1 MSEFLV
7 DADTLA
13 NARFGTSQLT
23 ETVSALKMLSA
34 PAEPWYRA
42 WKDAHVTAFRREL
55 AGHPIWAAILGN
67 AFGRS
72 WVADFLTV
80 PPLEPD
86 LELSDELEL
95 LTSLDDDHI
104 RADLSVVRTPL
115 PSVLLESQGLAEQ
128 AAGLLRWV
136 WTTTVEPDWPRRLR
150 VLQADIVSRTSRLSE
165 QGWSGVLR
173 GLGPD
178 VRWLGDGR
186 IQVNRWDYPP
196 TDVRGRDL
204 MFIAAHTNRVNVSWR
219 LPDRFALTY
228 PVTGI
233 FAGTET
239 PGEPLVELLGRNRA
253 RILVEAAE
261 PVSTTLLVATTG
273 LSLATVSD
281 HLRVLTGAGLLERRR
296 SGRSVLYWQSDTGRR
311 VVRRPASNQSEPG
324 SSRRA
329 ASGSPARSR
338 AADPTRTSRPGE

>member
-7 DADTLA
+7 DADTLV

-23 ETVSALKMLSA
+23 ETVSALKLLRA
-34 PAEPWYRA
+34 PVEPWFRP
-42 WKDAHVTAFRREL
+42 WKDTHVPAFRT
-55 AGHPIWAAILGN
+55 AVAANPLWTALLDS

-72 WVADFLTV
+72 WIADFLTV

-86 LELSDELEL
+86 LTLDAELEY

-115 PSVLLESQGLAEQ
+115 PEILLTSTGLAAE
-128 AAGLLRWV
+128 AADLLRWV
-136 WTTTVEPDWPRRLR
+136 WTATVEPDWARRLR
-150 VLQADIVSRTSRLSE
+150 VLQADIVSRTARLSE

-186 IQVNRWDYPP
+186 IQVNRWDYPV

-204 MFIAAHTNRVNVSWR
+204 MFLAAHTQRVNVSWR

-233 FAGTET
+233 FAIATAPDES
-239 PGEPLVELLGRNRA
+239 LVQLLGRNRA
-253 RILVEAAE
+253 RILAEAAA
-261 PVSTTLLVATTG
+261 PVSTTFLVASTG
-273 LSLATVSD
+273 LSLATISD
-281 HLRVLTGAGLLERRR
+281 HLRVLTDAGLLERRR

-311 VVRRPASNQSEPG
+311 VVRRPASNPSEP
-324 SSRRA
+324 R
-329 ASGSPARSR
+329 
-338 AADPTRTSRPGE
+338 

>member
-23 ETVSALKMLSA
+23 ETVAALKLLRA
-34 PAEPWYRA
+34 PTEPWYRA
-42 WKDAHVTAFRREL
+42 WKDTHVAAFQDQL
-55 AGHPIWAAILGN
+55 SKNPIWASIVDN

-80 PPLEPD
+80 PPLEPNQ
-86 LELSDELEL
+86 ELSDELQL
-95 LTSLDDDHI
+95 LTALDDDHI

-115 PSVLLESQGLAEQ
+115 PDVLLEATGLAEQ
-128 AAGLLRWV
+128 AADLLTWV
-136 WTTTVEPDWPRRLR
+136 WTATVEPDWPRRLR
-150 VLQADIVSRTSRLSE
+150 LLQADVVSRTSRLSE

-178 VRWLGDGR
+178 VRWLGEGR
-186 IQVNRWDYPP
+186 IQVNRWDYPT
-196 TDVRGRDL
+196 TDIRGQDL
-204 MFIAAHTNRVNVSWR
+204 MFIAAHTKGVNVSWR
-219 LPDRFALTY
+219 KPDRYALTY

-233 FAGTET
+233 FAGTEA
-239 PGEPLVELLGRNRA
+239 PAEPLVQLLGRNRA
-253 RILVEAAE
+253 RILVEAAD
-261 PVSTTLLVATTG
+261 PVSTTVLVATTG

-281 HLRVLTGAGLLERRR
+281 HLRVLTDAGLLERRR

-311 VVRRPASNQSEPG
+311 VVRRPAPN
-324 SSRRA
+324 RH
-329 ASGSPARSR
+329 
-338 AADPTRTSRPGE
+338 RP

>member
-7 DADTLA
+7 DADTLV

-23 ETVSALKMLSA
+23 ETVSALKLLRV
-34 PAEPWYRA
+34 PVEPWYRPWRDRHIA
-42 WKDAHVTAFRREL
+42 AYRAQL
-55 AGHPIWAAILGN
+55 AANPVWAAIVDS
-67 AFGRS
+67 AFGTS
-72 WVADFLTV
+72 WAADFFTV

-86 LELSDELEL
+86 LALEEELEY
-95 LTSLDDDHI
+95 LTSLDDDRI

-115 PSVLLESQGLAEQ
+115 PSILLSSSGLAAE
-128 AAGLLRWV
+128 AADLLRWIWRV
-136 WTTTVEPDWPRRLR
+136 TIEPEWPRRLR

-165 QGWSGVLR
+165 QGWSGVFR

-204 MFIAAHTNRVNVSWR
+204 MFIAAHTQRVNVSWR
-219 LPDRFALTY
+219 LPDRFALAY

-233 FAGTET
+233 FATTAT
-239 PGEPLVELLGRNRA
+239 PDEPLVQLLGRNRA
-253 RILVEAAE
+253 RILVEAAA

-273 LSLATVSD
+273 LSLATISD
-281 HLRVLTGAGLLERRR
+281 HLRVLTASGLLERRR

-311 VVRRPASNQSEPG
+311 VAGRPVS
-324 SSRRA
+324 
-329 ASGSPARSR
+329 
-338 AADPTRTSRPGE
+338 D

>member
-1 MSEFLV
+1 MSEFMV

-23 ETVSALKMLSA
+23 ETVSALKLLLR
-34 PAEPWYRA
+34 PVEPWFRP
-42 WKDAHVTAFRREL
+42 WKDTHVASFEAALAADPLWTALLDSAFSDS
-55 AGHPIWAAILGN
+55 WA
-67 AFGRS
+67 
-72 WVADFLTV
+72 ADFLTV
-80 PPLEPD
+80 PPLAPD
-86 LELSDELEL
+86 LTIEAELAY

-115 PSVLLESQGLAEQ
+115 PAIVRETSGLSAAAAE
-128 AAGLLRWV
+128 LLRWV
-136 WTTTVEPDWPRRLR
+136 WRVTVEPDWRRRLR
-150 VLQADIVSRTSRLSE
+150 VLQADVVSRTSRLSE

-204 MFIAAHTNRVNVSWR
+204 MFLAAHTQRVNVSWR
-219 LPDRFALTY
+219 LPDRYALTY

-233 FAGTET
+233 FATTTT
-239 PGEPLVELLGRNRA
+239 PDEPLVQLLGRNRA
-253 RILVEAAE
+253 RILAEAAE

-281 HLRVLTGAGLLERRR
+281 HLRVLTDAGLLERRR

-311 VVRRPASNQSEPG
+311 VVRRPASNRPEP
-324 SSRRA
+324 R
-329 ASGSPARSR
+329 
-338 AADPTRTSRPGE
+338 

>member
-13 NARFGTSQLT
+13 MARFGTSQLT
-23 ETVSALKMLSA
+23 ETVAALKLLQR
-34 PAEPWYRA
+34 PVEPWFRA
-42 WKDAHVTAFRREL
+42 WKDQHKPDFEARL
-55 AGHPIWAAILGN
+55 AARPVWAALVEN

-80 PPLEPD
+80 PPLEPNQV
-86 LELSDELEL
+86 LADELEL
-95 LTSLDDDHI
+95 LTSLNDDQI

-115 PSVLLESQGLAEQ
+115 PEILLTSTGLAD
-128 AAGLLRWV
+128 AAADLLRWV
-136 WTTTVEPDWPRRLR
+136 WTETVEPDWPRRLR

-186 IQVNRWDYPP
+186 IRVNRWDYPT

-204 MFIAAHTNRVNVSWR
+204 MFIAAHSPGVNVSWR
-219 LPDRFALTY
+219 KPDRFALTY

-233 FAGTET
+233 FAGTEV
-239 PGEPLVELLGRNRA
+239 PAEPLVQLLGRNRA

-261 PVSTTLLVATTG
+261 PVSTTVLVATTG

-281 HLRVLTGAGLLERRR
+281 HLRVLTDAGLLERRR

-311 VVRRPASNQSEPG
+311 VVRRPAPVRGFRSG
-324 SSRRA
+324 RRA
-329 ASGSPARSR
+329 GGR
-338 AADPTRTSRPGE
+338 

>member
-23 ETVSALKMLSA
+23 ETVSALKLLRA
-34 PAEPWYRA
+34 PTEPWYRA
-42 WKDAHVTAFRREL
+42 WKDTHLAAFQDQLSTNPVWTAMVD
-55 AGHPIWAAILGN
+55 N

-80 PPLEPD
+80 PPLEPNQV
-86 LELSDELEL
+86 LSDELEL
-95 LTSLDDDHI
+95 LTGLEDDQI

-115 PSVLLESQGLAEQ
+115 PEVLLESSGLAEQ
-128 AAGLLRWV
+128 AGELLIWV
-136 WTTTVEPDWPRRLR
+136 WTATVEPDWPQRLR
-150 VLQADIVSRTSRLSE
+150 YLQADVVSRTSRLSE
-165 QGWSGVLR
+165 QGWSGVLS

-186 IQVNRWDYPP
+186 IQVNRWDYPT
-196 TDVRGRDL
+196 TDVRGQDL
-204 MFIAAHTNRVNVSWR
+204 MFIAAHTNKVNVSWR
-219 LPDRFALTY
+219 KPDRFALTY

-233 FAGTET
+233 FAGTDA
-239 PGEPLVELLGRNRA
+239 PAEPLVQLLGRNRA
-253 RILVEAAE
+253 RILVEAAD
-261 PVSTTLLVATTG
+261 PVSTTVLVATTG

-281 HLRVLTGAGLLERRR
+281 HLRVLMDAGLLERRR

-311 VVRRPASNQSEPG
+311 VVRRPATN
-324 SSRRA
+324 RR
-329 ASGSPARSR
+329 
-338 AADPTRTSRPGE
+338 RP

>member
-7 DADTLA
+7 DADTLV

-23 ETVSALKMLSA
+23 ETVSALKLLRA
-34 PAEPWYRA
+34 PVEPWFRP
-42 WKDAHVTAFRREL
+42 WKDAHVGAFQAAL
-55 AGHPIWAAILGN
+55 AAEPVWAALLDA
-67 AFGRS
+67 AFGYS
-72 WVADFLTV
+72 WAADFLTV

-86 LELSDELEL
+86 LTIEEELEY

-115 PSVLLESQGLAEQ
+115 PEILLSSTGLAAE
-128 AAGLLRWV
+128 AAELLRWV
-136 WTTTVEPDWPRRLR
+136 WRTTVEPDWPRRLR
-150 VLQADIVSRTSRLSE
+150 VLQADVVSRTSRLSE

-204 MFIAAHTNRVNVSWR
+204 MFIAAHTQRVNVSWR

-233 FAGTET
+233 FATTET
-239 PGEPLVELLGRNRA
+239 PDEPLAQLLGRNRA

-273 LSLATVSD
+273 LSLATISD
-281 HLRVLTGAGLLERRR
+281 HLRVLTDAGLLERRR

-311 VVRRPASNQSEPG
+311 VVRRPASNRPEP
-324 SSRRA
+324 R
-329 ASGSPARSR
+329 
-338 AADPTRTSRPGE
+338 

>member
-1 MSEFLV
+1 MSEFLI
-7 DADTLA
+7 DADTLV

-23 ETVSALKMLSA
+23 ETVSALKLLRV
-34 PAEPWYRA
+34 PVEPWFRP
-42 WKDAHVTAFRREL
+42 WKDAHRAAFQTQLKRN
-55 AGHPIWAAILGN
+55 PVWAAIVDS
-67 AFGRS
+67 AFGTS
-72 WVADFLTV
+72 WAADFFTV

-86 LELSDELEL
+86 LALEDELGPLIALSD
-95 LTSLDDDHI
+95 DRI

-115 PSVLLESQGLAEQ
+115 PPILLDTSGLAAA
-128 AAGLLRWV
+128 AAGLLRWI
-136 WTTTVEPDWPRRLR
+136 WTRTIEPEWPRRVR

-186 IQVNRWDYPP
+186 IQVNRWNYPV
-196 TDVRGRDL
+196 TDVRGHDL
-204 MFIAAHTNRVNVSWR
+204 MFIAAHTQRVNVSWR
-219 LPDRFALTY
+219 LPDRFALAY

-233 FAGTET
+233 FATTAT
-239 PGEPLVELLGRNRA
+239 PDEPLVQLLGRNRA
-253 RILVEAAE
+253 RILAEAVS

-281 HLRVLTGAGLLERRR
+281 HLRVLTDAGLLERRR

-311 VVRRPASNQSEPG
+311 VVRRPASNRPEP
-324 SSRRA
+324 R
-329 ASGSPARSR
+329 
-338 AADPTRTSRPGE
+338 

>member
-23 ETVSALKMLSA
+23 ETVAALKLLLR
-34 PAEPWYRA
+34 PVEPWFRP
-42 WKDAHVTAFRREL
+42 WKDTHVASFEAALAADPLWTALLDSAFSYS
-55 AGHPIWAAILGN
+55 WA
-67 AFGRS
+67 
-72 WVADFLTV
+72 ADFLTV
-80 PPLEPD
+80 PPLAPD
-86 LELSDELEL
+86 LTIEAELAY

-115 PSVLLESQGLAEQ
+115 PAIVRETSGLAE
-128 AAGLLRWV
+128 AAAELLRWV
-136 WTTTVEPDWPRRLR
+136 WRTTVEPDWPRRLR
-150 VLQADIVSRTSRLSE
+150 ILQADIVSRTSRLSE

-186 IQVNRWDYPP
+186 IKVNRWDYPP

-204 MFIAAHTNRVNVSWR
+204 MFLAAHTQRVNVSWR

-233 FAGTET
+233 FATTAT
-239 PGEPLVELLGRNRA
+239 PDEPLVQLLGRNRA
-253 RILVEAAE
+253 RILAEAAE

-281 HLRVLTGAGLLERRR
+281 HLRVLTDAGLLERRR
-296 SGRSVLYWQSDTGRR
+296 SGRSVLYWQSDTGRS
-311 VVRRPASNQSEPG
+311 VVRRPASNRPEP
-324 SSRRA
+324 R
-329 ASGSPARSR
+329 
-338 AADPTRTSRPGE
+338 

>member
-23 ETVSALKMLSA
+23 EAVSALKMLQR
-34 PAEPWYRA
+34 PVEPWFRA
-42 WKDAHVTAFRREL
+42 WKDTHVTAYRRQL
-55 AGHPIWAAILGN
+55 ARKPVWAAL
-67 AFGRS
+67 AESALGRS
-72 WVADFLTV
+72 WVADFITM
-80 PPLEPD
+80 PPLEPNQ
-86 LELSDELEL
+86 ELADEIATLRNF
-95 LTSLDDDHI
+95 DDDQI

-115 PSVLLESQGLAEQ
+115 PDVLLSTAGLADQ
-128 AAGLLRWV
+128 AADLLRWV
-136 WTTTVEPDWPRRLR
+136 WNETVEPEWPRRVR

-186 IQVNRWDYPP
+186 IQVNRWDYPT
-196 TDVRGRDL
+196 TDVRGCDL
-204 MFIAAHTNRVNVSWR
+204 MFIATHAQRVSVSWR
-219 LPDRFALTY
+219 KPDRFALTY

-233 FAGTET
+233 FASTAA
-239 PGEPLVELLGRNRA
+239 PGEPLVQLLGRNRA

-261 PVSTTLLVATTG
+261 PVSTTLLAATTG
-273 LSLATVSD
+273 LSLAAISD
-281 HLRVLTGAGLLERRR
+281 HLRVLTEAGLLERRR

-311 VVRRPASNQSEPG
+311 VVGRPV
-324 SSRRA
+324 
-329 ASGSPARSR
+329 SG
-338 AADPTRTSRPGE
+338 

>member
-1 MSEFLV
+1 LSEFLV
-7 DADTLA
+7 DADTLV

-23 ETVSALKMLSA
+23 ETVSALKLLRA
-34 PAEPWYRA
+34 PVEPWFRP
-42 WKDAHVTAFRREL
+42 WKDTHSAAFQ
-55 AGHPIWAAILGN
+55 AAVAANPIWSALLES

-86 LELSDELEL
+86 LTLDAELEY
-95 LTSLDDDHI
+95 LTSLSDDHI

-115 PSVLLESQGLAEQ
+115 PEVMLSSSGLAQE

-136 WTTTVEPDWPRRLR
+136 WRATVEPEWPRRLR
-150 VLQADIVSRTSRLSE
+150 VLQADVVSRTSRLSE

-178 VRWLGDGR
+178 VRWLGEGR
-186 IQVNRWDYPP
+186 IQVNRWDYPV

-204 MFIAAHTNRVNVSWR
+204 MFIAAHTQRVNVSWR

-233 FAGTET
+233 FATTET
-239 PGEPLVELLGRNRA
+239 PDEPLVQLLGRNRA

-273 LSLATVSD
+273 LSLATISD
-281 HLRVLTGAGLLERRR
+281 HLRVLTDAGLLERRR

-311 VVRRPASNQSEPG
+311 VVRRPASNRPEP
-324 SSRRA
+324 R
-329 ASGSPARSR
+329 
-338 AADPTRTSRPGE
+338 

>member
-1 MSEFLV
+1 LSEFLV

-23 ETVSALKMLSA
+23 ETVSALKLLRTSV
-34 PAEPWYRA
+34 EPWYRP
-42 WKDAHVTAFRREL
+42 WRDAHTAAFEAEVAAR
-55 AGHPIWAAILGN
+55 PVWAALLAS

-86 LELSDELEL
+86 LTLDAELRY
-95 LTSLDDDHI
+95 LTSLDDEQI

-115 PSVLLESQGLAEQ
+115 PPILLSSSGLAAE
-128 AAGLLRWV
+128 AAELLRWV
-136 WTTTVEPDWPRRLR
+136 WRATVEPDWPRRLR

-178 VRWLGDGR
+178 VRWLGDGQ
-186 IQVNRWDYPP
+186 IQVNRWDYPV
-196 TDVRGRDL
+196 TDVRGHDL
-204 MFIAAHTNRVNVSWR
+204 MFIAAHTQRVNVSWR

-233 FAGTET
+233 FATAEP
-239 PGEPLVELLGRNRA
+239 PGEPLVQLFGRNRA
-253 RILVEAAE
+253 RILAEAAE
-261 PVSTTLLVATTG
+261 PVSTTVLAATTG
-273 LSLATVSD
+273 LSLATISD
-281 HLRVLTGAGLLERRR
+281 HLKVLTDAGLLERRR

-311 VVRRPASNQSEPG
+311 VVRRPVSEPP
-324 SSRRA
+324 RA
-329 ASGSPARSR
+329 
-338 AADPTRTSRPGE
+338 

>member
-23 ETVSALKMLSA
+23 ETVSALKLLRA
-34 PAEPWYRA
+34 PVEPWYRP
-42 WKDAHVTAFRREL
+42 WKDHHHAAYRAQL
-55 AGHPIWAAILGN
+55 AAEPVWAAIVDS
-67 AFGRS
+67 AFGTS
-72 WVADFLTV
+72 WAADFFTV

-86 LELSDELEL
+86 LALEEELGPL
-95 LTSLDDDHI
+95 LALSDDHI
-104 RADLSVVRTPL
+104 RSDLSVVRTPL
-115 PSVLLESQGLAEQ
+115 PSILLETRGLAAA
-128 AAGLLRWV
+128 AAGLLRWI
-136 WTTTVEPDWPRRLR
+136 WSATIEPDWPRRLR

-178 VRWLGDGR
+178 VRWLGEGR

-204 MFIAAHTNRVNVSWR
+204 MFIAAHTQRVNVSWR
-219 LPDRFALTY
+219 LPDRFALAY

-233 FAGTET
+233 FAPTAT
-239 PGEPLVELLGRNRA
+239 PDEPLVQLLGRNRA
-253 RILVEAAE
+253 RILVEAAS

-273 LSLATVSD
+273 LSLATISD
-281 HLRVLTGAGLLERRR
+281 HLRVLTDSGLLERRR

-311 VVRRPASNQSEPG
+311 VVGRPASG
-324 SSRRA
+324 
-329 ASGSPARSR
+329 
-338 AADPTRTSRPGE
+338 

>member
-7 DADTLA
+7 DAETLV

-23 ETVSALKMLSA
+23 ETVSALKLLRA
-34 PAEPWYRA
+34 PVEPWFRP
-42 WKDAHVTAFRREL
+42 WKDAHSALFQAALRDN
-55 AGHPIWAAILGN
+55 PIWAALVDS

-72 WVADFLTV
+72 WAADFLTV

-86 LELSDELEL
+86 LTLEAELEYQL
-95 LTSLDDDHI
+95 SLDDERI

-115 PSVLLESQGLAEQ
+115 PAVLLASSDLA
-128 AAGLLRWV
+128 AAAADLLRWV
-136 WTTTVEPDWPRRLR
+136 WRTTVEPEWPRRLR

-186 IQVNRWDYPP
+186 MQVNRWDYPV
-196 TDVRGRDL
+196 TDVRGQDL
-204 MFIAAHTNRVNVSWR
+204 MFIAAHTQRVNVSWR

-233 FAGTET
+233 FGATST
-239 PGEPLVELLGRNRA
+239 PGEPLVYLLGRNRA
-253 RILVEAAE
+253 RILMEAAE

-281 HLRVLTGAGLLERRR
+281 HLRVLTDAGLLERRR
-296 SGRSVLYWQSDTGRR
+296 SGRSVLYWQSETGRR
-311 VVRRPASNQSEPG
+311 V
-324 SSRRA
+324 
-329 ASGSPARSR
+329 ASGAPDRST
-338 AADPTRTSRPGE
+338 AEGS

>member
-1 MSEFLV
+1 MSA
-7 DADTLA
+7 ADI
-13 NARFGTSQLT
+13 NV
-23 ETVSALKMLSA
+23 ETPRTCASDGPNSAL
-34 PAEPWYRA
+34 
-42 WKDAHVTAFRREL
+42 
-55 AGHPIWAAILGN
+55 
-67 AFGRS
+67 GRS

-86 LELSDELEL
+86 QELADELEL
-95 LTSLDDDHI
+95 LTSLSDDEI

-115 PSVLLESQGLAEQ
+115 PRVIVESEGLAEQ

-136 WTTTVEPDWPRRLR
+136 WRETVEPDWPRRLR

-165 QGWSGVLR
+165 QGWSGVLH

-186 IQVNRWDYPP
+186 LQVNRWDYPP

-219 LPDRFALTY
+219 KPDRYALTY
-228 PVTGI
+228 AVTGI
-233 FAGTET
+233 FASTEA
-239 PGEPLVELLGRNRA
+239 PGEPLVQLLGRNRA

-273 LSLATVSD
+273 LSLATISD
-281 HLRVLTGAGLLERRR
+281 HLRVLTDAGLLDRRR

-311 VVRRPASNQSEPG
+311 VVGRPVPGRRRPSDE
-324 SSRRA
+324 RL
-329 ASGSPARSR
+329 
-338 AADPTRTSRPGE
+338 

>member
-7 DADTLA
+7 DADTLV

-23 ETVSALKMLSA
+23 ETVSALKLLSS
-34 PAEPWYRA
+34 PVEPWYRP
-42 WKDAHVTAFRREL
+42 WKDQHVADYQAAL
-55 AGHPIWAAILGN
+55 VANPVWAAIVDS
-67 AFGRS
+67 AFGTS
-72 WVADFLTV
+72 WAADFFTV

-86 LELSDELEL
+86 LALEEELGPL
-95 LTSLDDDHI
+95 LALSDDHI

-115 PSVLLESQGLAEQ
+115 PSVLLETRGLASE
-128 AAGLLRWV
+128 AAGLLRWI
-136 WTTTVEPDWPRRLR
+136 WSATIEPEWPRRLR

-204 MFIAAHTNRVNVSWR
+204 MFIAAHTQRVNVSWR
-219 LPDRFALTY
+219 LPDRFALAY

-233 FAGTET
+233 FATTAT
-239 PGEPLVELLGRNRA
+239 PDEPLVQLLGRNRA
-253 RILVEAAE
+253 RILVEAAS

-281 HLRVLTGAGLLERRR
+281 HLRVLTDSGLLERRR

-311 VVRRPASNQSEPG
+311 VVGRPV
-324 SSRRA
+324 
-329 ASGSPARSR
+329 SG
-338 AADPTRTSRPGE
+338 